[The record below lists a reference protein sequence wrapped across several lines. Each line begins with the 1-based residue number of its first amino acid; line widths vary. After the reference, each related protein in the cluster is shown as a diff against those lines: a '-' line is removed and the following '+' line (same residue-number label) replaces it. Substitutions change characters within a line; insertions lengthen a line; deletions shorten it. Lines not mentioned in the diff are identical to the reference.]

1 MQIPKKHPM
10 SEKQFDI
17 VFLHN
22 GQEVSFSSGVNP
34 LTGSW
39 MYWFSG
45 SPAMYAGVK
54 SDVNKIVKNIH
65 KKSEGVLYSSFP
77 LSKRMS

>member
-1 MQIPKKHPM
+1 MNIPKKHSM
-10 SEKQFDI
+10 VEKQFDI

-22 GQEVSFSSGVNP
+22 DSECSFSAAVNP

-45 SPAMYAGVK
+45 SPAMYAGTK
-54 SDVNKIVKNIH
+54 ANVNKIVKNIH
-65 KKSEGVLYSSFP
+65 TKSEKVLFSSFT
-77 LSKRMS
+77 